1 MNNKK
6 RTSRSNHKTT
16 MALLALAVI
25 LLAASALG
33 STRAAL
39 TYFSDNYTAQLE
51 VSHIGVTL
59 GENGK
64 DISSRDYAGS
74 GDAWKESQG
83 ELLKDMLGKEEK
95 VALGK
100 KYDEKLT
107 VRNSGAIDE
116 YVRVSIVKSWTDK
129 DGNKVTSLSPKLIDL
144 GMTGNGWI
152 NDKNNSTEERIML
165 YYPRVLK
172 SGEMAPAFAD
182 SIRIDD
188 AVANKVTEETRIED
202 GHTVITTTFNYDGVN
217 FNLEAEVDAV
227 QTHNAKD
234 AIKSAWGIDVNVA
247 SDGTISLQ

>member
-1 MNNKK
+1 
-6 RTSRSNHKTT
+6 
-16 MALLALAVI
+16 
-25 LLAASALG
+25 
-33 STRAAL
+33 
-39 TYFSDNYTAQLE
+39 
-51 VSHIGVTL
+51 
-59 GENGK
+59 
-64 DISSRDYAGS
+64 
-74 GDAWKESQG
+74 
-83 ELLKDMLGKEEK
+83 MLGKDEK

-100 KYDEKLT
+100 KYEEKLT
-107 VRNSGAIDE
+107 VKNSGAIDE

-129 DGNKVTSLSPKLIDL
+129 DRNKVTSLSPKLIDL
-144 GMTGNGWI
+144 GLTGNGWI
-152 NDKNNSTEERIML
+152 KDENNSTEERIML

-172 SGEMAPAFAD
+172 SGEMAPIFAD

>member
-16 MALLALAVI
+16 MALLALAII

-39 TYFSDNYTAQLE
+39 SYFSENYTAQLE

-59 GENGK
+59 VENGK
-64 DISSRDYAGS
+64 NISSRHYAGS

-83 ELLKDMLGKEEK
+83 ELLKDMLGKDEK

-100 KYDEKLT
+100 KYEEKLT
-107 VRNSGAIDE
+107 VKNSGAIDE

-144 GMTGNGWI
+144 GLTGNGWI
-152 NDKNNSTEERIML
+152 KDENNSTEERIML

-172 SGEMAPAFAD
+172 SGEMAPIFAD

>member
-1 MNNKK
+1 
-6 RTSRSNHKTT
+6 
-16 MALLALAVI
+16 
-25 LLAASALG
+25 
-33 STRAAL
+33 
-39 TYFSDNYTAQLE
+39 
-51 VSHIGVTL
+51 
-59 GENGK
+59 
-64 DISSRDYAGS
+64 
-74 GDAWKESQG
+74 
-83 ELLKDMLGKEEK
+83 MLGKEEK

-188 AVANKVTEETRIED
+188 

>member
-59 GENGK
+59 VENGK

-152 NDKNNSTEERIML
+152 KDENNSTEERIML

-182 SIRIDD
+182 SIRID
-188 AVANKVTEETRIED
+188 D

>member
-16 MALLALAVI
+16 MALLALAII

-39 TYFSDNYTAQLE
+39 TYFSENYTAQLE

-59 GENGK
+59 VENGK
-64 DISSRDYAGS
+64 NIRSRAYAGS

-83 ELLKDMLGKEEK
+83 ELLKDMLGKDEK

-100 KYDEKLT
+100 KYEEKLT
-107 VRNSGAIDE
+107 VKNSGAIDE

-144 GMTGNGWI
+144 GLTGNGWI
-152 NDKNNSTEERIML
+152 KDENNSTEERIML

-172 SGEMAPAFAD
+172 SGEMAPIFAD

-202 GHTVITTTFNYDGVN
+202 GHTVSTTTFNYDGVN